1 MTGNYRALEN
11 ILRGYWLQPNRARRF
26 YFDFEDRIDELTA
39 EGNEFTAVFVS
50 IKDSRR
56 DGDTVLFNV
65 DIYALDIRT
74 EGGENSLDIV
84 SDTHQLLTDF
94 QSALDEEQ
102 INGLFLGDFG
112 TIEAVENGMFDG
124 LDGNKLTGVVLD
136 MDAADYC
143 EAP

>member
-39 EGNEFTAVFVS
+39 EGDEFTAVFVS

-124 LDGNKLTGVVLD
+124 LDGNKLTGIVLD